1 MKIYFCEFIMCQ
13 RVAFAMTV
21 VPLAIGGGVLA
32 LFVRGMHAEQGA
44 TVGFCL
50 VSALAIVQ
58 AFMVASGIAKAR
70 RLHSSVQNACSRGA
84 QAKFRDVFLIGLCA
98 FVGVLPMALIGASS
112 GAHARFATVMLGGMV
127 FSTAAA
133 LTVLPVLIARI
144 KE

>member
-1 MKIYFCEFIMCQ
+1 MKIYFCGFIMWQ

-44 TVGFCL
+44 TVGFCF

-58 AFMVASGIAKAR
+58 ACMVACGIAEAR
-70 RLHSSVQNACSRGA
+70 RLNSNIRNACFRGT
-84 QAKFRDVFLIGLCA
+84 QAKFRDVVLVGLCA
-98 FVGVLPMALIGASS
+98 FVVVLPMALIGASS
-112 GAHARFATVMLGGMV
+112 GAQGRFATVMLGGMV

-133 LTVLPVLIARI
+133 LTVLPVLIVWITA
-144 KE
+144 